1 MEWLIALLLVGL
13 LVYLVKDELTPTT
26 GLLPR
31 KRLCDYLVSGSV
43 YEDIPSAIQSGKRL
57 LEVHVY
63 SDERDQPVVAKK
75 QQNDGYDFAEDN
87 VSFEQ
92 VCVDIVNDAFPSKDP
107 FILSI
112 VPHTDKTIVLNRVAE
127 HLKTTVRKHLI
138 PQKDLQQVPI
148 DALANKLI
156 LVSGHMTGTA
166 LEPLVNMSWDESGL
180 RRLSVL
186 QATSPRDPEELK
198 QFNEDFITMI
208 VPDGDIKI
216 STKVDHVLGSQ
227 WNFYSAGPSGFVE
240 KTSRV

>member
-1 MEWLIALLLVGL
+1 MEWLIAVLLVGL
-13 LVYLVKDELTPTT
+13 IVYLVKDELNPNGT
-26 GLLPR
+26 LLPR
-31 KRLCDYLVSGSV
+31 KRLCDYLVAGSV

-75 QQNDGYDFAEDN
+75 PQNDGYDFADDN

-92 VCVDIVNDAFPSKDP
+92 VCIDIVNDAFPSKDP

-112 VPHTDKTIVLNRVAE
+112 VPHTDKTVTINRVAE
-127 HLKTTVRKHLI
+127 HLLTTVRKHLV
-138 PQKDLQQVPI
+138 PQKDIQQVSL

-156 LVSGHMTGTA
+156 LVSGNVAGTS
-166 LEPLVNMSWDESGL
+166 LEPLVNMTWDESGL

-186 QATSPRDPEELK
+186 QVTNSRDPEDLK
-198 QFNEDFITMI
+198 QYNKDFITMI
-208 VPDGDIKI
+208 VPSGDLKI
-216 STKVDHVLGSQ
+216 PTTVDHVLGSQ
-227 WNFYSAGPSGFVE
+227 WNFYSAGPVGFVE

>member
-13 LVYLVKDELTPTT
+13 LVYLIKDEVSPT
-26 GLLPR
+26 GSVLPR
-31 KRLCDYLVSGSV
+31 NRLCDYFVAGSV
-43 YEDIPSAIQSGKRL
+43 YEDIPSAIKSGKRL
-57 LEVHVY
+57 LEVHIY

-75 QQNDGYDFAEDN
+75 PQNDGYDFADDN

-92 VCVDIVNDAFPSKDP
+92 VCIDIVNDAFPSKDP

-112 VPHTDKTIVLNRVAE
+112 VPHTQKTVTINHIAE

-138 PQKDLQQVPI
+138 AQKDLQQVPI

-156 LVSGHMTGTA
+156 VVSGNIAGTA
-166 LEPLVNMSWDESGL
+166 LEPLVNMTWDESGL

-186 QATSPRDPEELK
+186 QATSPRDPQELK
-198 QFNEDFITMI
+198 DFNKDFITMI

-216 STKVDHVLGSQ
+216 SSKVEHVFGSQ
-227 WNFYSAGPSGFVE
+227 WNFYSAGPGGFVE

>member
-13 LVYLVKDELTPTT
+13 LVYLIKDEVSPVGSVKRL
-26 GLLPR
+26 
-31 KRLCDYLVSGSV
+31 RLCDYLVAGSV
-43 YEDIPSAIQSGKRL
+43 YEDIPSAIKSGKRL

-75 QQNDGYDFAEDN
+75 PQNDGYDFADDN

-92 VCVDIVNDAFPSKDP
+92 VCIDIVNDAFPSKDP

-112 VPHTDKTIVLNRVAE
+112 VSHTQKTVTINHIAE
-127 HLKTTVRKHLI
+127 HLKTTVRKHLVS
-138 PQKDLQQVPI
+138 QKDLQQVPI

-156 LVSGHMTGTA
+156 VVSGNIAGTA
-166 LEPLVNMSWDESGL
+166 LEPLVNMTWDESGL

-186 QATSPRDPEELK
+186 QATSPRDPQELK
-198 QFNEDFITMI
+198 DFNKDFITMI
-208 VPDGDIKI
+208 VPDGDIQV
-216 STKVDHVLGSQ
+216 SSKVEHVFGSQ
-227 WNFYSAGPSGFVE
+227 WNFYSAGPGGFVE

>member
-13 LVYLVKDELTPTT
+13 LVYLIKDEVSPV
-26 GLLPR
+26 GSVLPR
-31 KRLCDYLVSGSV
+31 KRLCDYLVAGSV
-43 YEDIPSAIQSGKRL
+43 YEDIPSAIKSGKRL

-75 QQNDGYDFAEDN
+75 PQNNGYDFADDN

-92 VCVDIVNDAFPSKDP
+92 VCIDIVNDAFPSKDP

-112 VPHTDKTIVLNRVAE
+112 VPHTEKTVTLDLIAQ
-127 HLKTTVRKHLI
+127 HLKTTVRKHLVS
-138 PQKDLQQVPI
+138 QKDLQQVPI

-156 LVSGHMTGTA
+156 VVSGNIAGTA
-166 LEPLVNMSWDESGL
+166 LEPLVNMTWDESGL

-186 QATSPRDPEELK
+186 QATSPRDPQELK
-198 QFNEDFITMI
+198 DFNKDFITMI
-208 VPDGDIKI
+208 VPDGDIKVP
-216 STKVDHVLGSQ
+216 TKVEHVFGSQ
-227 WNFYSAGPSGFVE
+227 WNFYSAGPGGFVE